1 MKAMH
6 ALLIAAGLLALTA
19 CGGDEPDAEAAG
31 KAAPATAEAPSTAP
45 ASVPPGRPAAPK
57 APAFAVMP
65 IDGAP
70 DGPAVTADGPEGP
83 GGMLTYVTAA
93 APEAAVDFHRR
104 HAESAGLAT
113 VMTMNQGEARAYGA
127 AAQDGSGAGLQV
139 VASPVTAETGGAATS
154 VTLTWTAGG

>member
-1 MKAMH
+1 MKAIR
-6 ALLIAAGLLALTA
+6 AVLTVVCLSVLSG
-19 CGGDEPDAEAAG
+19 CGADEPVAT
-31 KAAPATAEAPSTAP
+31 AAPSGKPADVAAPGVAA
-45 ASVPPGRPAAPK
+45 ASAPPGRPAAPR
-57 APAFAVMP
+57 APAFAVVP

-70 DGPAVTADGPEGP
+70 DGPAVTADGPDGP

-93 APEAAVDFHRR
+93 APDAAVDFHRR

-139 VASPVTAETGGAATS
+139 VASPVAAETGGAATS

>member
-1 MKAMH
+1 MKAM
-6 ALLIAAGLLALTA
+6 LAVLTVVCLSTLTA
-19 CGGDEPDAEAAG
+19 CGADDPAADTGEAEVPVVAEGPEAG
-31 KAAPATAEAPSTAP
+31 T
-45 ASVPPGRPAAPK
+45 SVPPGRPAAPR
-57 APAFAVMP
+57 APAFAVVP

-70 DGPAVTADGPEGP
+70 DGPAVTADGPDGP
-83 GGMLTYVTAA
+83 GGMVTYVTAA
-93 APEAAVDFHRR
+93 PPEAAVDFHRR

-139 VASPVTAETGGAATS
+139 VASPVADAAGGAASS